1 MLGVATSLT
10 QGAARIRRPAMNSDF
25 ATQGG
30 PAELG
35 QILETVHAQQSKI
48 HGVLARL
55 DTRSRDL
62 DSTLEEAVQRAFMEA
77 AGLRAAET
85 LSQVH
90 RATGVRFARWSF
102 GIVTACAL
110 VPTVLSWMLMPS
122 PVQMLQAR
130 QTLQQ
135 LSVRVA
141 QLSTEGGRIDL
152 RHCGAVKR
160 LCVRVDRKAPF
171 FGDSADYMVVKGY

>member
-1 MLGVATSLT
+1 
-10 QGAARIRRPAMNSDF
+10 MNSDI
-25 ATQGG
+25 ATPGA
-30 PAELG
+30 PAEPG
-35 QILETVHAQQSKI
+35 KILETVHAQQSKI
-48 HGVLARL
+48 HAVLARL
-55 DTRSRDL
+55 DTRSREL

-77 AGLRAAET
+77 AGLRAATT

-102 GIVTACAL
+102 AIVASCAL

-122 PVQMLQAR
+122 PLQVLQAR
-130 QTLQQ
+130 QTLEQ
-135 LSVRVA
+135 LSVRAA
-141 QLSTEGGRIDL
+141 QLSSQGGRIDL
-152 RHCGAVKR
+152 RHCGAVRR